1 MQKQMMATAAV
12 VMAATV
18 ATGFAQSKTVPVKM
32 EVITATV
39 DSIDRGARQVT
50 VKKSDGKHEV
60 FYVPA
65 SVKRFDSLKVGDQ
78 ITAKHYE
85 NIVLQVKAPGE
96 PDSDKNNRNVVTRS
110 EQSVA
115 GTMAHQRTITATIAA
130 IDPKAPSITFTGA
143 NGWQYESKVKDT
155 AALAKFKVGDKV
167 DITWTEALIV
177 SIDDVK

>member
-12 VMAATV
+12 LMAATV

-78 ITAKHYE
+78 ITAKVYDGDFGTLHD
-85 NIVLQVKAPGE
+85 VQV
-96 PDSDKNNRNVVTRS
+96 
-110 EQSVA
+110 
-115 GTMAHQRTITATIAA
+115 
-130 IDPKAPSITFTGA
+130 
-143 NGWQYESKVKDT
+143 VK
-155 AALAKFKVGDKV
+155 
-167 DITWTEALIV
+167 
-177 SIDDVK
+177 